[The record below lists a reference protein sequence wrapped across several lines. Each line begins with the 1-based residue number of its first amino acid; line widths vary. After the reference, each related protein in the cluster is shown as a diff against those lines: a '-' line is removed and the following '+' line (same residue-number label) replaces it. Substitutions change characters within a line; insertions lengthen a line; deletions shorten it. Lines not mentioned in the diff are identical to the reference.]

1 MFLLK
6 ESITSNTPSRQVF
19 EVDNADANLTLL
31 EILVTS
37 MNQYEAPNCSKKR
50 RFTDS
55 SEEKREPDDDEEGNC
70 DVI

>member
-1 MFLLK
+1 M
-6 ESITSNTPSRQVF
+6 F

-55 SEEKREPDDDEEGNC
+55 SEEKSEPDDDEEGNC

>member
-1 MFLLK
+1 M
-6 ESITSNTPSRQVF
+6 F

-50 RFTDS
+50 RGTDS

>member
-1 MFLLK
+1 M
-6 ESITSNTPSRQVF
+6 F

-37 MNQYEAPNCSKKR
+37 MNQYEPPNCSKKR
-50 RFTDS
+50 RGTDS
-55 SEEKREPDDDEEGNC
+55 SEEKREPDDEEEGNC

>member
-1 MFLLK
+1 MFSC
-6 ESITSNTPSRQVF
+6 E
-19 EVDNADANLTLL
+19 NADENLTLL

-50 RFTDS
+50 RGTDS
-55 SEEKREPDDDEEGNC
+55 SEEKREPDEEEGNC